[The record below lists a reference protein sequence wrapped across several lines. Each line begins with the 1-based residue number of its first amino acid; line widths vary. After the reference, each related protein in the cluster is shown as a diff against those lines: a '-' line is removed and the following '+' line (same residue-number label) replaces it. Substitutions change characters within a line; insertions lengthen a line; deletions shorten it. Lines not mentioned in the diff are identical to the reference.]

1 MAAPSQNLVIYI
13 VKCVIGTLAV
23 FAISSLIHYKNLGWA
38 LISVILVLSPE
49 GDDTVNI
56 AINRIK
62 ANVIG
67 AGVGLF
73 CLLTGY
79 SNMWTMCLA
88 VTITLVASHYFNL
101 DTSTRSALAATVII
115 MLHQEGTHLWS
126 TAIERVI
133 AVFAGGALGLVIT
146 FVFHL
151 FYKPAPKT
159 VETILPK
166 EQSPV

>member
-1 MAAPSQNLVIYI
+1 MGGPNQSLVIYI
-13 VKCVIGTLAV
+13 IKCVIGTLAV
-23 FAISSLIHYKNLGWA
+23 FAISTLIHYKNIGWA

-49 GDDTVNI
+49 GDDTVDI

-67 AGVGLF
+67 AAVGLL

-88 VTITLVASHYFNL
+88 VATTLVASHFFNL
-101 DTSTRSALAATVII
+101 DTSTRSALAATIII

-133 AVFAGGALGLVIT
+133 AVFAGGALGFVIT
-146 FVFHL
+146 FLFHQ
-151 FYKPAPKT
+151 FYKPGIKATEMIP
-159 VETILPK
+159 
-166 EQSPV
+166 